1 MTATAEGAAAEG
13 AAAEGAVAE
22 EATASEKVVNVASNS
37 KQRKVP
43 QTKTAATQIK
53 LLESGQRQQQLGVGG
68 VAEEFSMNPK
78 IKNFSSSQ

>member
-1 MTATAEGAAAEG
+1 MTAAAAATAEGAAAEG
-13 AAAEGAVAE
+13 AAAEG
-22 EATASEKVVNVASNS
+22 ATASEKVVNVASNS

-43 QTKTAATQIK
+43 QTKTAPTQIK